1 MAISLRRSRRS
12 TKKGVSDYN
21 VGDIVEIDRQ
31 HGVVARG
38 RLAQLLTEGPS
49 PNPRWLV
56 KFDSQPYKDEEMY
69 ERAFGKLIHSNEEI
83 EEQQSTLTASEVTS
97 STSARTKTTITAE
110 SFKESWAIDEGDNID
125 DTKKGKNINDINIET
140 TTLPT
145 GNSKSKSVQFQKN
158 GANLSQDSADDS
170 SPTEENSRVGT
181 SHSRASAR
189 EARSRRRQAM
199 IDDAAIVP
207 GTEILAG
214 KRKLPPP
221 PGHRS
226 KQYKQ
231 SETQYSEDGE
241 VVKVKLLTGTLY
253 LYRGAQRR
261 VEFIR
266 RV

>member
-1 MAISLRRSRRS
+1 MDSTTPDTTDMDSLSRSCFLFVVQ
-12 TKKGVSDYN
+12 K
-21 VGDIVEIDRQ
+21 IDRQ
-31 HGVVARG
+31 HGVIARG

-69 ERAFGKLIHSNEEI
+69 ERAFGKLLHSVEES
-83 EEQQSTLTASEVTS
+83 EEQQSAPAVPEATSGGTSRKTSIS
-97 STSARTKTTITAE
+97 STNSAAETAIE
-110 SFKESWAIDEGDNID
+110 SKGSGASGEGDKSD
-125 DTKKGKNINDINIET
+125 DNKKGKKEEDATRNK
-140 TTLPT
+140 
-145 GNSKSKSVQFQKN
+145 GVQFQKS
-158 GANLSQDSADDS
+158 GTLSNDSADDS
-170 SPTEENSRVGT
+170 GSLDENSR
-181 SHSRASAR
+181 SARSRASAR

-199 IDDAAIVP
+199 IDDAAVLP

-214 KRKLPPP
+214 KRKIPPP

-226 KQYKQ
+226 KQFKTEAYA
-231 SETQYSEDGE
+231 EDGE

-261 VEFIR
+261 VEFVR

>member
-1 MAISLRRSRRS
+1 MAISLRRSRRA

-31 HGVVARG
+31 HGVIARG

-69 ERAFGKLIHSNEEI
+69 ERAFGKLLHSAEDGEDQHPALAAP
-83 EEQQSTLTASEVTS
+83 ETTS
-97 STSARTKTTITAE
+97 SGSARGKTSATAADFA
-110 SFKESWAIDEGDNID
+110 SDGKGTQGVSSEGDKSD
-125 DTKKGKNINDINIET
+125 DGKKGKNSSSNNIEAAVAAT
-140 TTLPT
+140 T
-145 GNSKSKSVQFQKN
+145 SSRSRSVQSQRAGGNF
-158 GANLSQDSADDS
+158 SQDSADDS
-170 SPTEENSRVGT
+170 SPADEASR
-181 SHSRASAR
+181 SRASAR

-221 PGHRS
+221 PGSRS
-226 KQYKQ
+226 KQYKT
-231 SETQYSEDGE
+231 SETQYAEEGE

-253 LYRGAQRR
+253 LYRGEQRR
-261 VEFIR
+261 VEFVR

>member
-1 MAISLRRSRRS
+1 MAKTLRRSRRA

-31 HGVVARG
+31 HGVIARG

-69 ERAFGKLIHSNEEI
+69 ERAFGKIPYSAEEN
-83 EEQQSTLTASEVTS
+83 EEQQSPIANPEPTS
-97 STSARTKTTITAE
+97 SGTTRGKTSMTTVDAA
-110 SFKESWAIDEGDNID
+110 SDEKGQWTFSEEERSD
-125 DTKKGKNINDINIET
+125 DGKKGKNSNDESIEVAT
-140 TTLPT
+140 ENT
-145 GNSKSKSVQFQKN
+145 NSRSRAVQFQR
-158 GANLSQDSADDS
+158 ASATFSQDSADDS
-170 SPTEENSRVGT
+170 SPTEEASR
-181 SHSRASAR
+181 SRASAR

-214 KRKLPPP
+214 KRKIPPP
-221 PGHRS
+221 PGNRS
-226 KQYKQ
+226 KQYK
-231 SETQYSEDGE
+231 SNEVPYAEEGE

-253 LYRGAQRR
+253 LYRGEQRR
-261 VEFIR
+261 VEFVR